1 MAFTNPTTPN
11 LADFTTY
18 ATNQGVVAS
27 YTASDSD
34 YFSWAFNRAVN
45 QALLAPTLAAIE
57 YVLAVYNLGVDRF
70 IRLAMDDGQGT
81 FYQTQRASFN
91 ILDFRPGVVMASGDE
106 STSQTLVVPDYYKE
120 LPMWGQ
126 ELLKTPWGR
135 EYLAYAQMYGPYP
148 VGVS

>member
-1 MAFTNPTTPN
+1 MAFTDPTTPN

-18 ATNQGVVAS
+18 ANTQGVVAS

-34 YFSWAFNRAVN
+34 YFQWAFNRAVA
-45 QALLAPTLAAIE
+45 QALTAPTIVAIE
-57 YVLAVYNLGVDRF
+57 YVLAVYNLGTDRF
-70 IRLAMDDGQGT
+70 VRLAMDDGQGT
-81 FYQTQRASFN
+81 FYATQRSNFG
-91 ILDFRPGVVMASGDE
+91 ILEFKPGVVMASGDN

-135 EYLAYAQMYGPYP
+135 EYLAYAQMYGPYV

>member
-27 YTASDSD
+27 YTTSTSD
-34 YFSWAFNRAVN
+34 YFEWAFNRAMN
-45 QALLAPTLAAIE
+45 QALCAPSMAVIE
-57 YVLAVYNLGVDRF
+57 YILAVYNLGTDRF
-70 IRLAMDDGQGT
+70 VRLAMDDGDGT
-81 FYQTQRASFN
+81 FYSTQRATFN

-135 EYLAYAQMYGPYP
+135 EYIAYAQMYGPYA

>member
-1 MAFTNPTTPN
+1 MAFANPTTPN

-27 YTASDSD
+27 YTTSTSD
-34 YFSWAFNRAVN
+34 YFEWAFNRAMA
-45 QALLAPTLAAIE
+45 QALCAPTIVAIE

-70 IRLAMDDGQGT
+70 VRRAMDDGQGT
-81 FYQTQRASFN
+81 FYSGQRSNFG
-91 ILDFRPGVVMASGDE
+91 ILEFKPGVVMASGDGP
-106 STSQTLVVPDYYKE
+106 TSQTLVVPDYYKG
-120 LPMWGQ
+120 LPMWAQ

-135 EYLAYAQMYGPYP
+135 EYIAYAQMYGPYV